1 MRSRKLLGLG
11 GSRAWKGLSSPVPL
25 SLTSSAEQWVRCL
38 YLWVTL
44 LGQVFSLAGLGPEAS
59 KGQLGE
65 TRASECLGTPHP
77 LGPRNL
83 RSSVQS
89 SLTSPQP
96 QTGEPR
102 SLKPI
107 REPGGAYRRET
118 QTVQRDPEPLP
129 GKVSPGSR
137 CDLLVHSSDCSS
149 PRSQDGIRRKAGSE
163 FCARASGLALAIPDT
178 VRLPHSPEMQA
189 NRHPLV

>member
-1 MRSRKLLGLG
+1 MGLG

-77 LGPRNL
+77 LGTRNL
-83 RSSVQS
+83 RSSVQY
-89 SLTSPQP
+89 SLCSVLPDQLP
-96 QTGEPR
+96 APDRGAQ
-102 SLKPI
+102 KP
-107 REPGGAYRRET
+107 EAHQGARGNLQERNTDSAEG
-118 QTVQRDPEPLP
+118 P
-129 GKVSPGSR
+129 
-137 CDLLVHSSDCSS
+137 
-149 PRSQDGIRRKAGSE
+149 
-163 FCARASGLALAIPDT
+163 RASSWKGLPRQQ
-178 VRLPHSPEMQA
+178 V
-189 NRHPLV
+189 